1 MRMKKILQS
10 LGRVLI
16 NIQILC
22 VWLFIPAFDFTGV
35 CAVLRLCGALS
46 WHWWIIIAPTAVAAA
61 VGFFC
66 YVMRQYI
73 KAIIIEF
80 YL

>member
-1 MRMKKILQS
+1 MKKILQS

-22 VWLFIPAFDFTGV
+22 VWLFFPAFDFTLV

-46 WHWWIIIAPTAVAAA
+46 
-61 VGFFC
+61 
-66 YVMRQYI
+66 
-73 KAIIIEF
+73 
-80 YL
+80 